1 MRAFQGVYTVSI
13 TAKNVLNTV
22 APTGFFLLP
31 LLLLPRHSPSPSQT
45 SSLELVG
52 QPGLTSS

>member
-22 APTGFFLLP
+22 APTGFFLLLFFFFLGTAKAQAKHP
-31 LLLLPRHSPSPSQT
+31 V
-45 SSLELVG
+45 SSWLVN
-52 QPGLTSS
+52 PGLTSS